1 MTTQTASTER
11 APITFTVKSS
21 ADGKYTTLILP
32 LTTLVS
38 DLKQELS
45 HPKNADIPAECQQL
59 VYSGSVLKD
68 TDTLETYNIKDS
80 HTIHLV
86 KSAPANQ
93 QLQNTAAQGM
103 GEQGAEGGA
112 AGANPPTGPPEIG
125 NLGCHYGPAPAIQYD
140 EYYAKE
146 LGSLEEMGF
155 SNSQKN
161 LDALI
166 KAKGDVS
173 DAIELLSKAM

>member
-1 MTTQTASTER
+1 MTTQAASTER

-21 ADGKYTTLILP
+21 TDAKYTTLILP

-45 HPKNADIPAECQQL
+45 RPKNADIPAECQQL

-86 KSAPANQ
+86 KSATANQ

-125 NLGCHYGPAPAIQYD
+125 NLGCHYGPGPGIQYD
-140 EYYAKE
+140 EKYAKE
-146 LGSLEEMGF
+146 LESLEEMGF
-155 SNSQKN
+155 SDSQMN
-161 LDALI
+161 LKALI
-166 KAKGDVS
+166 NARGDLS
-173 DAIELLSKAM
+173 YAIDILTKSM

>member
-1 MTTQTASTER
+1 MTTQAASTER

-21 ADGKYTTLILP
+21 TDGKYTTLILP

-45 HPKNADIPAECQQL
+45 HFKDADIPAECQQL

-68 TDTLETYNIKDS
+68 TDTLETYKIKDS
-80 HTIHLV
+80 HI
-86 KSAPANQ
+86 KSATSNQ

-103 GEQGAEGGA
+103 SEQDAEGAA

-125 NLGCHYGPAPAIQYD
+125 NLGCHYGPGPAIQHD
-140 EYYAKE
+140 EYYAKK

-155 SNSQKN
+155 SDSQKN
-161 LDALI
+161 LAALI
-166 KAKGDVS
+166 QAKGDVS

>member
-1 MTTQTASTER
+1 M
-11 APITFTVKSS
+11 
-21 ADGKYTTLILP
+21 
-32 LTTLVS
+32 
-38 DLKQELS
+38 
-45 HPKNADIPAECQQL
+45 

-86 KSAPANQ
+86 KSATSNQ

-103 GEQGAEGGA
+103 SEQGAEGGA

-125 NLGCHYGPAPAIQYD
+125 NLGCHYGPAIQYD

-155 SNSQKN
+155 SDSQKN
-161 LDALI
+161 LNALI
-166 KAKGDVS
+166 RAKGDVS
-173 DAIELLSKAM
+173 DATELLSKAM